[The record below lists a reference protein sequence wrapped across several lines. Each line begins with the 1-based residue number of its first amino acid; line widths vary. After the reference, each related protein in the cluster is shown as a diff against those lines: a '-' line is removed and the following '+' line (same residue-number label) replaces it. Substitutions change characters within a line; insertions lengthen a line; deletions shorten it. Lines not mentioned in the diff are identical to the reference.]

1 MIYELR
7 RYTLHPG
14 RRDTLIELFE
24 REFVESQEAVGIG
37 VAGQFRDL
45 DAPDIFFWMRK
56 FPDMEA
62 RRVALA
68 AFYGGPVWKAHR
80 EAANATMIDSDDVLL
95 LRPAALSVGH
105 GEPPTRSQDALGGP
119 DTANDPS
126 QARHLGAADDPIPA
140 EHHGATG
147 DPFPATTRPPV
158 GAVALPGSVYLATV
172 HHVVGDVAG
181 FPAFFAERV
190 VPVLAEGG
198 GSPVACF
205 ESEHSP
211 NTYPALPVR
220 TGEDVFVWFARFE
233 REEDLGKA
241 RGVLEEEVSLL
252 EGRVAGPP
260 QRFRLAPTARSALR

>member
-24 REFVESQEAVGIG
+24 REFVESQEAAGIG
-37 VAGQFRDL
+37 VVGQFRDL
-45 DAPDIFFWMRK
+45 DAPDIFCWMRE

-95 LRPAALSVGH
+95 LHPVL
-105 GEPPTRSQDALGGP
+105 L
-119 DTANDPS
+119 
-126 QARHLGAADDPIPA
+126 
-140 EHHGATG
+140 
-147 DPFPATTRPPV
+147 PATPHSPEAAPTTLHSPGALPTSLLPASTRPPV
-158 GAVALPGSVYLATV
+158 GAVALPPSVYLATV
-172 HHVVGDVAG
+172 HHVVGEVAE
-181 FPAFFAERV
+181 FPLFFAERV
-190 VPVLAEGG
+190 APVLSRAGAA
-198 GSPVACF
+198 PVACF
-205 ESEHSP
+205 ETEHSP

-220 TGEDVFVWFARFE
+220 AGEDVFVWLARFE
-233 REEDLGKA
+233 REEDLGKVREA
-241 RGVLEEEVSLL
+241 LEEEASLL

-260 QRFRLAPTARSALR
+260 QRFRLSPTARSALR